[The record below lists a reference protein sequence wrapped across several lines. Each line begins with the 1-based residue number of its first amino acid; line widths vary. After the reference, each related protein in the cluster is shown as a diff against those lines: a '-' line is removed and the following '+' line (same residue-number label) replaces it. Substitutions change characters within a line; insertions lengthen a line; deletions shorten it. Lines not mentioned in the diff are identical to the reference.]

1 MLAFSPVRAA
11 VLLTAFAAAASNRAF
26 AQTAIRATPEPAA
39 SGNRLA
45 DFYLAK
51 RTKVDLEQEF
61 ELRLREDG
69 KAWLVSAF
77 SDPATSRFETGTW
90 HPNGAT
96 VTVLLDTTASVL
108 DGSPASPAPETE
120 TLTFSLQDCTLALVS
135 AAPATLPGAGG
146 LKFTKRRC
154 P

>member
-1 MLAFSPVRAA
+1 MHAPSPVRAA
-11 VLLTAFAAAASNRAF
+11 VLLAAFAAAAPRCAF
-26 AQTAIRATPEPAA
+26 AQTAPRATPAPATSA
-39 SGNRLA
+39 NPLA

-51 RTKVDLEQEF
+51 RTNVNLEQEF

-96 VTVLLDTTASVL
+96 VTVLLDTTAAVRN
-108 DGSPASPAPETE
+108 GSPASPAPETE
-120 TLTFSLQDCTLALVS
+120 TLRFSLQACTLALVS